1 MLFYVILETCQTRTR
16 EMIDCLGLTAIGLE
30 KVRIARDVNLRAS
43 DILDAGYVEPVY
55 KRLLTTLTM
64 IGKD

>member
-1 MLFYVILETCQTRTR
+1 
-16 EMIDCLGLTAIGLE
+16 MIDCLGLTAIGLE